1 MQRRRFLAGTAALA
15 LAGPALADELPVPA
29 GNQMSFRVLRNGTP
43 IGEHHLNFSQ
53 NGDALVVD
61 INIALLVTFAG
72 ITLFRY
78 GATARE
84 RWSGGVFQSL
94 ESQVNDNGARLEVHA
109 HKTAAGY
116 SVAGINHGNPAR
128 SYPEYTAP
136 ADTMPLT
143 YWNKAMLNGT
153 LLNIQTAHTYAAVVQ
168 PQGWNS
174 LPTAEGGAITA
185 QRFDLR
191 GKLHLNVWYDRF
203 SQWSGLA
210 FHVSGNESYEKI
222 TA

>member
-1 MQRRRFLAGTAALA
+1 MRRRRFLAGTAALA
-15 LAGPALADELPVPA
+15 VAGPALADELPVPA

-43 IGEHHLNFSQ
+43 IGEHHLNFIRGSD
-53 NGDALVVD
+53 GLVVD

-72 ITLFRY
+72 IPLFRY

-84 RWSGGVFQSL
+84 HWSGGVFQSL
-94 ESQVNDNGARLEVHA
+94 ESQVNDNGARLAVHA

-116 SVAGINHGNPAR
+116 SVAGINHDNPAR

-153 LLNIQTAHTYAAVVQ
+153 LLNIQTAHTYAAVVK

-174 LPTAEGGAITA
+174 LPTAEGGVITA

-222 TA
+222 TT